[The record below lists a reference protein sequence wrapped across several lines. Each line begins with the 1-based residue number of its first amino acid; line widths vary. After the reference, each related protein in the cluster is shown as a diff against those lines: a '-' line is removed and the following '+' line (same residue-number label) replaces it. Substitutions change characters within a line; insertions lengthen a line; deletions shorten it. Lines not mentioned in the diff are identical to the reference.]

1 MKRRDFTKKSSI
13 AIGAG
18 LTTALMGFNIN
29 KNVKEAAAIIG
40 HGDYK
45 YKVVKDWGNLDSA
58 KTPVL
63 NCHEMV
69 MDSKGRLIM
78 VTDEVKNNIIIY
90 DKSGKLLNSWGTWF
104 PGGHGLTL
112 SKEGEEDFLFI
123 ADCGWY
129 LGRDGGWHKQA
140 GRILKM
146 TTDGQLIF
154 NIGHPSTIGVYEKDE
169 PFMPTEVAVAP
180 NGDFYVADGYG
191 SDYILQYSADGEFI
205 RRFGGNKEGQ
215 KEEKLS
221 NAHGVAIDT
230 RDPQNPVLIC
240 TSRNE
245 NSFKYFTLDGKFI
258 KTIELPGLY
267 VCRPVI
273 DGNNIYAGVC
283 WSKTR
288 EGKGWV
294 KDTGFVTI
302 MEGDTVVSNPGGTA
316 PEYVGDKLQPM
327 YQDSPIFNHGH
338 DVCVDEDKNLYVCQW
353 NANKSYPIKL
363 ERV

>member
-1 MKRRDFTKKSSI
+1 MKRRDFTKKTTM
-13 AIGAG
+13 AVGAG
-18 LTTALMGFNIN
+18 FSTSLMGFNI
-29 KNVKEAAAIIG
+29 KRHFKEDENIIG

-45 YKVVKDWGNLDSA
+45 YKVIKDWARLDPV
-58 KTPVL
+58 KNPVL

-78 VTDEVKNNIIIY
+78 ITDEIKNNIFIY
-90 DKSGKLLNSWGTWF
+90 DKSGKLLDTWGTWF

-112 SKEGEEDFLFI
+112 SKEGEEDFLFV

-129 LGRDGGWHKQA
+129 LGRDSKWHKQE
-140 GRILKM
+140 GRVLKM
-146 TTDGQLIF
+146 STDGQLIF
-154 NIGHPSTIGVYEKDE
+154 NIGHPATIGVYEQDE

-191 SDYILQYSADGEFI
+191 SDYILQYNARGEFI
-205 RRFGGNKEGQ
+205 RRFGGNKEAQ
-215 KEEKLS
+215 KEEKLA
-221 NAHGVAIDT
+221 NAHGVAVDL

-245 NSFKYFTLDGKFI
+245 NCFKYFTLDGKFI
-258 KTIELPGLY
+258 KTVELPGLY
-267 VCRPVI
+267 VCRPVL
-273 DGNNIYAGVC
+273 DDNNIYAGVC

-302 MEGDTVVSNPGGTA
+302 MEDDKVVSNPGGTA
-316 PEYVGDKLQPM
+316 PEYVDGKLQPM
-327 YQDSPIFNHGH
+327 YQDSQIFNHGH